1 MCIRD
6 RNTIKTLR
14 GEKSVKEWESFISG
28 IKPLSQIINEIP
40 LLSFSPESINFLDLI
55 NLTSKFLPNINQIP
69 KINKGFGNLVNNHL
83 EDPFLRNWVDL
94 LSFLISGMSMHD
106 TNTAAM
112 LLYLTNGL
120 NQIHTLN
127 TLKEVVNLS

>member
-1 MCIRD
+1 MGD
-6 RNTIKTLR
+6 EPFKQTIKTLR
-14 GEKSVKEWESFISG
+14 GEKPLKEWESFISG

-55 NLTSKFLPNINQIP
+55 KLTSKFLPNINQIP

-94 LSFLISGMSMHD
+94 LSFLISGMSMH
-106 TNTAAM
+106 
-112 LLYLTNGL
+112 LSL
-120 NQIHTLN
+120 IHI
-127 TLKEVVNLS
+127 